1 MNKNF
6 GRLLLLLTADKRFE
20 STNRARKPLKVAS
33 RYIGTEKCVSM
44 VLYQHGLH
52 RLVVTN
58 VREPHSHNTF
68 CPKSA

>member
-1 MNKNF
+1 MNKNV

-52 RLVVTN
+52 
-58 VREPHSHNTF
+58 
-68 CPKSA
+68 